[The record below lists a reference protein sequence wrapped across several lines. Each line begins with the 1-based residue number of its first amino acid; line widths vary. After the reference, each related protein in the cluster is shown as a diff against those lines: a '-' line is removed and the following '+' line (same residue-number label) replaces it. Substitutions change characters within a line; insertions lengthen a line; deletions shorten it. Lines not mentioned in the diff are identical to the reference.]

1 MTNYIEEDED
11 GTLEDHSR
19 CKRMRGFFLRIT
31 MSAVV
36 PMLIFMP
43 LLLMVSMGDMSDDME
58 LKTSRIA
65 VIICSILYIQL
76 IAAIFL
82 LIMTF
87 SMRNV
92 PIKFH
97 ICYAVIHM
105 IITIVFLCLCS
116 LMTAFN
122 NYSLVSVLFFCGN
135 VMYVFTIIKSFQN
148 KRLLGLKVNLF

>member
-1 MTNYIEEDED
+1 MQENER
-11 GTLEDHSR
+11 LL
-19 CKRMRGFFLRIT
+19 LRIT

-97 ICYAVIHM
+97 ICYAVIHDHYYC
-105 IITIVFLCLCS
+105 FPLP
-116 LMTAFN
+116 
-122 NYSLVSVLFFCGN
+122 LFPHDG
-135 VMYVFTIIKSFQN
+135 V
-148 KRLLGLKVNLF
+148 